1 MKKTRFF
8 VSEKNAYHTIPI
20 YGNCM
25 NRFFLIATQKFFQVI
40 VKLPLKIS
48 NFFNRNMSFVGKQVF
63 SEKKLGCKI

>member
-1 MKKTRFF
+1 MEI
-8 VSEKNAYHTIPI
+8 VWID
-20 YGNCM
+20 
-25 NRFFLIATQKFFQVI
+25 FFLIATQKFFQVI